1 MLHLLNSSLYKTVAH
16 GTVLAQIFLV
26 LLFIRPA
33 SSNEEEIFLCAGS
46 YWVFVEEN
54 AVKFDEL
61 EEQFYFWKFFK
72 LQPRKI
78 NVFETLPTVFFCESN
93 LQPVPDCE
101 RHYRAGYGSI
111 QFSHN
116 QAEVDLG
123 TMPLYSQIPRNTT
136 SLLRAIKNRSYWKI
150 PELLS
155 IKLSLSRSVGT
166 EKTRHL
172 ETLRLSISSSFKMI
186 ASGTILTKGF
196 LILLFSQLIFT
207 TAGNYSMFNVI
218 FFFGRLYVYC
228 GSSDIFLFFN
238 DKK

>member
-1 MLHLLNSSLYKTVAH
+1 MCSKHYLLS
-16 GTVLAQIFLV
+16 
-26 LLFIRPA
+26 
-33 SSNEEEIFLCAGS
+33 
-46 YWVFVEEN
+46 
-54 AVKFDEL
+54 
-61 EEQFYFWKFFK
+61 
-72 LQPRKI
+72 
-78 NVFETLPTVFFCESN
+78 FFCESN

-101 RHYRAGYGSI
+101 RHYHAGYGSI

-123 TMPLYSQIPRNTT
+123 TMPLYSQIPRNTA
-136 SLLRAIKNRSYWKI
+136 SLLRAMKNRSYWKI

-218 FFFGRLYVYC
+218 FFFGRLKLISRFGCQLWFVNMKIKNPWNGKYLIEKAVKPTLQGC
-228 GSSDIFLFFN
+228 
-238 DKK
+238 